1 MTLEEF
7 KSAARRLAVSYL
19 MNVDTMLEDKTIE
32 PELKRR
38 LIATAQSLAL
48 YIQDDLENLRI
59 GSENSISED

>member
-19 MNVDTMLEDKTIE
+19 MNVDTLLEDKTIE

>member
-7 KSAARRLAVSYL
+7 KSEARSLAINYL
-19 MNVDTMLEDKTIE
+19 KIVNTMIEDKTIE

-38 LIATAQSLAL
+38 LISTAQSLAL
-48 YIQDDLENLRI
+48 YIQDDLENLCN